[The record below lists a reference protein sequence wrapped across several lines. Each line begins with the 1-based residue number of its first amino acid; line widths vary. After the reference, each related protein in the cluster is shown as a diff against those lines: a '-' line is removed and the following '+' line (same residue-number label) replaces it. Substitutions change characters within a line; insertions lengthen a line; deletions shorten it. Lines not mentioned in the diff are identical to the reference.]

1 MDDLS
6 LAEVADLK
14 DKLRMRTIL
23 EKLVNFHESIVS
35 TKRGLKSSRNSMN

>member
-23 EKLVNFHESIVS
+23 EKLVNFHERKVLFLP
-35 TKRGLKSSRNSMN
+35 REA